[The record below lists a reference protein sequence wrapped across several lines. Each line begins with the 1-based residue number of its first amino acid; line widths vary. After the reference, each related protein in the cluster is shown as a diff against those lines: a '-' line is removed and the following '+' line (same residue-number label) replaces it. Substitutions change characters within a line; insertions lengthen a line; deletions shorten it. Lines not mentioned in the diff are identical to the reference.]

1 MPAIARR
8 RQRLHLARSWAFG
21 ALRLA
26 LAASFFVAVAYVLS
40 WQLLWEGMAGSE
52 APFHLHLIEWV
63 ASPFPNLP
71 WWYPWDGM
79 GVSFREGYPLA
90 AHWVAVALSRLLSL
104 NLEGGA
110 QVVQFTLMPAT
121 ATGLY
126 AFFDWRIRRPLIGM
140 AAGLLFLLSPI
151 GWVEWTHFGLYA
163 SWVGMVFFLPSLI
176 ALDAFFFAWLA
187 SDRGWRFRLSA
198 ALFVAL
204 TTAMGVVS
212 PHILAAPLMVAVVYA
227 VAVPRDSAR
236 RAWTWLLVAVPAL
249 YLGIVLL
256 SAFWL
261 GAEIQYL
268 AVVRSHWAG
277 AGTNFDAGRLSQFD
291 LGSILS
297 LHPIRDGNVNDL
309 YSVSPA
315 VLLPAILAIPL
326 AWRDARAR
334 MFLAV
339 LGLGLIFMAF
349 PDLFAP
355 LFVVPGFKEFGVVV
369 HRPFQLLLAVAAP
382 ALGAVGIFEGVPLLL
397 ANLTARRRAWLPAI
411 RGAAVAL
418 LPVLLVAV
426 LATDVLAFGGRVEG
440 GAQLAYGPSLPHAP
454 ALGDLWSHHP
464 TDACAPPLQG
474 YGALCADRNLRATF
488 SILQLVAACRDSSGS
503 TRTDVPVCPGLRLD
517 DSQSLGWSGDS
528 GLIAQTVSW
537 CQGRSDPVCDS
548 FYSPL
553 AQQLLDPRQWRPL
566 AVTCALDCPATKQE
580 LAALGATFPSPPAR
594 AELNSNIGPLDM
606 NFRGLVG
613 GGGITHSYNDQVLP
627 SRELSSWLEDSM
639 LTSSGATVKEQL
651 AQALGIDAV
660 VLSDAQA
667 ARAADYIAMGWTQV
681 SAHPLAFVNPQPSGL
696 AAQWPGGTGV
706 LVVGATQDSTPEL
719 YNSVFKE
726 ATQGILPFG
735 SEWLVRGTSPYID
748 DYTDQQLRQYRGIFL
763 LGYRYH
769 DQATAWSR
777 LNAYVRGGGRL
788 YVETGWQYVDPD
800 WNGGQAPASLPVPST
815 QWGALDPAA
824 PVVVDGQRDPAFG
837 SFAYQGGGWGA
848 SSAGALRPGATELVR
863 VGSRVVVARWTV
875 GQGQVLWS
883 GMNLIAHSSSSGSAD
898 EQQFLTSQLA
908 WLFAEDPTV
917 TGTQTPITPVWQGD
931 NQASLGLQASAQPSL
946 VLFKESLFPGWSA
959 RLVTP
964 TGSQPIDLVGSE
976 MDFMLGRVPAVQ
988 PGSYLVF
995 SYGPTIA
1002 EQASWWL
1009 SLIFLVALF
1018 GWVWKPDV
1026 LARVQNR
1033 TLGAGARLMRRV
1045 VRPVVLG
1052 AGRWGEEQ

>member
-90 AHWVAVALSRLLSL
+90 AHWVAVALSRLMSL

-187 SDRGWRFRLSA
+187 GDRGWRFRLSA

-382 ALGAVGIFEGVPLLL
+382 ALGAVGIFEGSAAAAGEPYGSPPGVVHPQSEVPLWRCCQSSWSPSWRPTSLHSAAESKAARSSRTGRAYRTHRRL
-397 ANLTARRRAWLPAI
+397 ATSGRITPRTRARRHCRAMEPCAPIETCAQPSQYCNWSPRVAI
-411 RGAAVAL
+411 R
-418 LPVLLVAV
+418 
-426 LATDVLAFGGRVEG
+426 
-440 GAQLAYGPSLPHAP
+440 
-454 ALGDLWSHHP
+454 
-464 TDACAPPLQG
+464 
-474 YGALCADRNLRATF
+474 
-488 SILQLVAACRDSSGS
+488 
-503 TRTDVPVCPGLRLD
+503 
-517 DSQSLGWSGDS
+517 
-528 GLIAQTVSW
+528 
-537 CQGRSDPVCDS
+537 
-548 FYSPL
+548 
-553 AQQLLDPRQWRPL
+553 
-566 AVTCALDCPATKQE
+566 
-580 LAALGATFPSPPAR
+580 
-594 AELNSNIGPLDM
+594 
-606 NFRGLVG
+606 
-613 GGGITHSYNDQVLP
+613 
-627 SRELSSWLEDSM
+627 
-639 LTSSGATVKEQL
+639 
-651 AQALGIDAV
+651 
-660 VLSDAQA
+660 
-667 ARAADYIAMGWTQV
+667 
-681 SAHPLAFVNPQPSGL
+681 
-696 AAQWPGGTGV
+696 
-706 LVVGATQDSTPEL
+706 
-719 YNSVFKE
+719 
-726 ATQGILPFG
+726 
-735 SEWLVRGTSPYID
+735 
-748 DYTDQQLRQYRGIFL
+748 
-763 LGYRYH
+763 
-769 DQATAWSR
+769 
-777 LNAYVRGGGRL
+777 
-788 YVETGWQYVDPD
+788 
-800 WNGGQAPASLPVPST
+800 
-815 QWGALDPAA
+815 
-824 PVVVDGQRDPAFG
+824 
-837 SFAYQGGGWGA
+837 
-848 SSAGALRPGATELVR
+848 AGALG
-863 VGSRVVVARWTV
+863 
-875 GQGQVLWS
+875 
-883 GMNLIAHSSSSGSAD
+883 
-898 EQQFLTSQLA
+898 LT
-908 WLFAEDPTV
+908 
-917 TGTQTPITPVWQGD
+917 
-931 NQASLGLQASAQPSL
+931 
-946 VLFKESLFPGWSA
+946 FPCVPDFDWMTRS
-959 RLVTP
+959 P
-964 TGSQPIDLVGSE
+964 LVG
-976 MDFMLGRVPAVQ
+976 VATPA
-988 PGSYLVF
+988 
-995 SYGPTIA
+995 
-1002 EQASWWL
+1002 
-1009 SLIFLVALF
+1009 
-1018 GWVWKPDV
+1018 
-1026 LARVQNR
+1026 
-1033 TLGAGARLMRRV
+1033 
-1045 VRPVVLG
+1045 
-1052 AGRWGEEQ
+1052 